1 MANGWRIAGAAAV
14 VLGTVGSAGAQGYGY
29 GHGAPVP
36 VPSDSGFSVL
46 MPYRGGYVNVPLSP
60 SGQPLVPGEGGPYSV
75 PVPSGVPA
83 PPAPP
88 APPVPPV
95 PGASSSDSGFGY
107 QVIDPRASTPQPPPT
122 SSGFFVVPRQ

>member
-14 VLGTVGSAGAQGYGY
+14 VLGMVGSAGAQGYGY

-36 VPSDSGFSVL
+36 VPSGSGFSVL

-60 SGQPLVPGEGGPYSV
+60 SGEPLVPGDGGQYSV

-83 PPAPP
+83 PPAP
-88 APPVPPV
+88 
-95 PGASSSDSGFGY
+95 GEWSRRSGSGY
-107 QVIDPRASTPQPPPT
+107 QVIDPLASTPEPPP
-122 SSGFFVVPRQ
+122 SGSGFFVVPRQ